1 MDRRRVFRDLTQ
13 SLSSGFFSDKVVI
26 ILARIKNTKQIE
38 PSDIEIL
45 SGVEEFFDN
54 VLAGY
59 RWSEK
64 PSFSENSLKYA
75 SSFSQAVEAISSA
88 CSASSFKV
96 YVQELKDI
104 SSKIKNR
111 EIDETGLGKLTDF
124 FYSYS
129 LSELHK
135 TDQILTGAPAG
146 FPLP

>member
-75 SSFSQAVEAISSA
+75 SSFNKKPLFLAGFGLSWIVLDYFGGDEGDRTPDLGVANAALSQLSYIPKISS
-88 CSASSFKV
+88 SHKEKV
-96 YVQELKDI
+96 
-104 SSKIKNR
+104 
-111 EIDETGLGKLTDF
+111 GK
-124 FYSYS
+124 
-129 LSELHK
+129 H
-135 TDQILTGAPAG
+135 I
-146 FPLP
+146 